1 MSRKAGTLLALAAVV
16 AVGVAGFEVAQHLG
30 GTTFAADAAAAG
42 GTPVAGSSAT
52 DTAAPVTAS
61 ASSAPTAESSAADPT
76 TSQPP
81 RTPATDPAV
90 QVTGTTVPVSVTFFG
105 WNAAAH
111 EVEVG
116 GYVAGV
122 IEGGGTCT
130 LTLTRGAATVTG
142 QRSARPDATTTTC
155 GEIDVPGSG
164 LTAGTWTGVLSYRSA
179 GHTGAAAPVQIEV
192 TP

>member
-30 GTTFAADAAAAG
+30 GTSFAADAATAT
-42 GTPVAGSSAT
+42 GTPGAESSAT
-52 DTAAPVTAS
+52 DPAPITAS
-61 ASSAPTAESSAADPT
+61 PSAGPTAQSSVADPT
-76 TSQPP
+76 GTPP
-81 RTPATDPAV
+81 ARMPATDPAV
-90 QVTGTTVPVSVTFFG
+90 QVTGSKVPVSVTFFG

-122 IEGGGTCT
+122 IESGGTCT
-130 LTLTRGAATVTG
+130 LTLTRTGATVTA

-155 GEIDVPGSG
+155 GEIDIPGSS
-164 LTAGTWTGVLSYRSA
+164 LSAGTWTAVLSYRSA